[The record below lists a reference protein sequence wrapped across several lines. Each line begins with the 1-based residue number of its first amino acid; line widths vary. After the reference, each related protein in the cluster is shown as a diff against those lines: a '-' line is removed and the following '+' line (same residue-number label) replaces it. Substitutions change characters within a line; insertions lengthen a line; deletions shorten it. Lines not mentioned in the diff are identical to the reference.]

1 MEAAVYLSEA
11 PGKGSREKMREE
23 QHSKGKW
30 QKILSRIKGI
40 LAFSDLKCTH
50 RTEINK

>member
-11 PGKGSREKMREE
+11 PGKGSREMREE

-30 QKILSRIKGI
+30 QKLLSRIKEI